1 MRWVQSSRT
10 LFIGSWKT
18 GVPGIVYIDIFARCV
33 QISPCP
39 CGDLPGADGKRPNR
53 YDGSNSIRR
62 VSTLNGRFRMDEKLL
77 FENLAQE
84 LIREWDVIPTGSG
97 FLIMTDWR
105 LPNDERIEI
114 QVRTVGERDDLY
126 VVTDGGNL
134 FNFLFAEGVSLDAD
148 ETGRKILNGVMKR
161 YGSQFVDY
169 QIVKGANDETLAG
182 TVKSLLEAVKDASLL
197 LWHKLSD
204 RKSIH

>member
-1 MRWVQSSRT
+1 
-10 LFIGSWKT
+10 
-18 GVPGIVYIDIFARCV
+18 
-33 QISPCP
+33 
-39 CGDLPGADGKRPNR
+39 
-53 YDGSNSIRR
+53 
-62 VSTLNGRFRMDEKLL
+62 MDEKLL